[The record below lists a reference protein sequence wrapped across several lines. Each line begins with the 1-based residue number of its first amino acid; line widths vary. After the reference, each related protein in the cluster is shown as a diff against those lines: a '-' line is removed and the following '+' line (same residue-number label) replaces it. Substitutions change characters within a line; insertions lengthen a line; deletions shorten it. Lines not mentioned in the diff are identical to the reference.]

1 MLFKKIPKYAIV
13 PTLVIII
20 MQFLTYFG
28 TQFINRHFNTYD
40 FTLNSIDS
48 YVPLITFFIIF
59 YILSY
64 PWWYI
69 SPFIVA
75 KTNKINFYNWFLAL
89 IICFFICGL
98 TFLIIPTTI
107 TRPVIENNNVFDWLT
122 NFIYLKDN
130 PDRPINLFPSY
141 HVLFSWFCYM
151 GVRKQTNIKLWYRI
165 SALIF
170 AILISLSTQ
179 FVKQHYIVDLVSA
192 ILLSEVIYF
201 IVKKYNWGYK
211 LMSGKKHGYK

>member
-1 MLFKKIPKYAIV
+1 
-13 PTLVIII
+13 
-20 MQFLTYFG
+20 
-28 TQFINRHFNTYD
+28 
-40 FTLNSIDS
+40 
-48 YVPLITFFIIF
+48 
-59 YILSY
+59 
-64 PWWYI
+64 
-69 SPFIVA
+69 
-75 KTNKINFYNWFLAL
+75 
-89 IICFFICGL
+89 
-98 TFLIIPTTI
+98 
-107 TRPVIENNNVFDWLT
+107 
-122 NFIYLKDN
+122 
-130 PDRPINLFPSY
+130 
-141 HVLFSWFCYM
+141 M